1 MHKLMRLVVVACAAL
16 LLLAFASGTASA
28 NRAIRIEPAGPALNV
43 GAISI
48 TSPLGGGA
56 LIRCELTLEL
66 EYVRVI
72 QKQFARNLA
81 GGQIGVINGGRAV
94 ECVETGGMPWIV
106 TILAERLRPSP
117 MRYDAFLGSLPLITG
132 ILITALNFG
141 IKLSNGPLICLFEGE
156 LPFLIFERLGG
167 PRFDRKRLLPN
178 LLTLVEG
185 MCPIGSTIELR
196 GALNI
201 LPPQTVTLL

>member
-1 MHKLMRLVVVACAAL
+1 MNKATRLAITACATFV
-16 LLLAFASGTASA
+16 LLAFASGAALA
-28 NRAIRIEPAGPALNV
+28 NRAIRIEPGGPALNV

-48 TSPLGGGA
+48 TSPFGGGA

-66 EYVRVI
+66 EYVRFI

-94 ECVETGGMPWIV
+94 ECIETGGMPWIV

-141 IKLSNGPLICLFEGE
+141 IKLNNGLLACLFEGE
-156 LPFLIFERLGG
+156 LPFLIFERLGSQ
-167 PRFDRKRLLPN
+167 RFDRKRLLPN
-178 LLTLVEG
+178 LLPLVEG
-185 MCPIGSTIELR
+185 MCPIGSTVELR
-196 GALNI
+196 GGLNI
-201 LPPQTVTLL
+201 LPPQTVTLM